1 MAFKFKLPDVGE
13 GMAEGE
19 IVKWLVAEGDEI
31 KEEDSIV
38 EIQNDKSVEEIAS
51 PVSGTIKKILVE
63 EGTVANVGDVIVEID
78 APGHE
83 EDEEAPAP
91 VKETPAAAPANQGG
105 SFYQFKLPD
114 VGEGMAEGEIVKWL
128 VAEGD
133 EIKEEDS
140 IVEIQND

>member
-19 IVKWLVAEGDEI
+19 IVKWLVAEGDEV

-51 PVSGTIKKILVE
+51 PVSGTVKKILVE
-63 EGTVANVGDVIVEID
+63 EGTVANVGDVIIEID

-83 EDEEAPAP
+83 DNEEAAVPTTTPEA
-91 VKETPAAAPANQGG
+91 PAAAPASAGV
-105 SFYQFKLPD
+105 SFYQFKL
-114 VGEGMAEGEIVKWL
+114 
-128 VAEGD
+128 
-133 EIKEEDS
+133 
-140 IVEIQND
+140 